1 MQDHAN
7 PGGADNQ
14 PTGAIPDDAQLPDN
28 TDRQQAEI
36 EATREREAI
45 ACEKLTGDAWF
56 RERAQWILQS
66 NGDPDEQLAEVSN
79 ILKTWAF
86 KKRNDLPAAERDERQ
101 GWQFISLDDL
111 RALRLPPVE
120 YVVQDVFVRNGLT
133 LLAGPPKAGKSRLA
147 RSLSHAVSG
156 EAERFL
162 GKSVNRR
169 GAVLN
174 LSLEDD
180 PKLAQQH
187 YDQMGTPGE
196 RITLVK
202 EPWNTQDNRLE
213 LLQQA
218 IHDTG
223 AVLTIIDTFI
233 EFDNTAGG
241 LKTNEYA
248 PVTEAVRPLRQIA
261 RRLDTHILVLHHD
274 TKAGGV
280 MGSRAFTAVPDTY
293 LTLKEDGDGDNKR
306 IILSGKCR
314 SAPPFDDVYLAENE
328 DGFVDMDQA
337 VWQARARSLRG
348 EILGVLHED
357 GEAGAEAIQAATGRR
372 GADVRSQLKKMV
384 QDGDV
389 SCRKDPDT
397 PQKML
402 YSIGTSSG

>member
-1 MQDHAN
+1 MVTKAEFDKDIADYRGKH
-7 PGGADNQ
+7 GLTGAD
-14 PTGAIPDDAQLPDN
+14 D
-28 TDRQQAEI
+28 
-36 EATREREAI
+36 EAGQGWEFIT
-45 ACEKLTGDAWF
+45 
-56 RERAQWILQS
+56 
-66 NGDPDEQLAEVSN
+66 LAE
-79 ILKTWAF
+79 
-86 KKRNDLPAAERDERQ
+86 
-101 GWQFISLDDL
+101 L
-111 RALRLPPVE
+111 RKLQLSSVE

-133 LLAGPPKAGKSRLA
+133 LLAGPPKAGKTRLA
-147 RSLSHAVSG
+147 RSLSHAVSEQ
-156 EAERFL
+156 EAMFL
-162 GKSVNRR
+162 GKPVKRH
-169 GAVLN
+169 GHVLN
-174 LSLEDD
+174 MSLEDD

-202 EPWNTQDNRLE
+202 EPWNAQDNRLE
-213 LLQQA
+213 ILQQA
-218 IHDTG
+218 IRDTG

-248 PVTEAVRPLRQIA
+248 PVHEAVRPLSRMA
-261 RRLDTHILVLHHD
+261 RRLDTSILVLHHD

-314 SAPPFDDVYLAENE
+314 SAPPFDDVYLAEN
-328 DGFVDMDQA
+328 DRGFVDMDQS
-337 VWQARARSLRG
+337 VWQAKARDLRG
-348 EILGVLHED
+348 LIMTALREEGEI
-357 GEAGAEAIQAATGRR
+357 GAAAIVTATGKRDSEVR
-372 GADVRSQLKKMV
+372 GQLKKMV